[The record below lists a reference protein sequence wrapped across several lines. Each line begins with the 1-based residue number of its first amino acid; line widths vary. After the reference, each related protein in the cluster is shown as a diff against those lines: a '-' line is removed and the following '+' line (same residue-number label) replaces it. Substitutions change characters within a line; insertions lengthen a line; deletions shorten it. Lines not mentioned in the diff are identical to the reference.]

1 MIAQTLDLLI
11 NEIASLWAWGIGIIA
26 GWGIT
31 LTLVVIAVVLLW
43 RRQNRLEERLDQY
56 RNMAV
61 MEGRDA
67 SLRLNKLESRQ

>member
-1 MIAQTLDLLI
+1 MIAQTLDLLL

-43 RRQNRLEERLDQY
+43 RRIQRLEDQVQMY
-56 RNMAV
+56 RNTAV

-67 SLRLNKLESRQ
+67 SLRLNRLENRQ

>member
-1 MIAQTLDLLI
+1 MIAQTLDLLL

-31 LTLVVIAVVLLW
+31 LTLVVFAVVLLW
-43 RRQNRLEERLDQY
+43 RRVQRLEEELRQY

-67 SLRLNKLESRQ
+67 SLRLNRLESRQ

>member
-43 RRQNRLEERLDQY
+43 RRQKRLEQKLEMY
-56 RNMAV
+56 RNIAV

-67 SLRLNKLESRQ
+67 SLRLNKLEGRQ

>member
-1 MIAQTLDLLI
+1 MIAQTLDLLLS
-11 NEIASLWAWGIGIIA
+11 EIASLWAWGIGIIA

-67 SLRLNKLESRQ
+67 SLRLNKLENRQ

>member
-1 MIAQTLDLLI
+1 MIAQTLDLLL

-31 LTLVVIAVVLLW
+31 LTLVVIAVALLW

>member
-1 MIAQTLDLLI
+1 MIAQTLDLLL

-43 RRQNRLEERLDQY
+43 RRQNQLEERLEQY
-56 RNMAV
+56 RNIAV

-67 SLRLNKLESRQ
+67 SLRLNRLETRQ